1 MTDPILHNVRPG
13 CLEPEQMAAYL
24 DGCLSE
30 GEQALVERH
39 AAACAAC
46 AELLVASAET
56 LMAPDDPR
64 LERLETLCRH
74 RLP

>member
-1 MTDPILHNVRPG
+1 MTDSILHNVRPG

-24 DGCLSE
+24 DSCLSQ

-56 LMAPDDPR
+56 LMTPGDPR

-74 RLP
+74 RMP